1 MKWFR
6 AMLKSGVE
14 SMMRIILL
22 LMRSMLWM
30 RLLTLWP
37 NACCP
42 ILKLR
47 FLAA

>member
-22 LMRSMLWM
+22 L
-30 RLLTLWP
+30 
-37 NACCP
+37 
-42 ILKLR
+42 
-47 FLAA
+47 